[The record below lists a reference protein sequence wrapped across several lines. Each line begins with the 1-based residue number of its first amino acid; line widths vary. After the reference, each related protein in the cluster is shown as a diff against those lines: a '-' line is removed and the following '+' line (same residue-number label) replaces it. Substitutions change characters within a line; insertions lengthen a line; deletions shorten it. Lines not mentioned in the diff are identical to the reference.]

1 MKKVLIA
8 TIDGMIKKE
17 DTKELEKIANIDWLI
32 KDHIDDVELA
42 NLAKDYDYLMLNYD
56 IVKNLTEEFYR
67 IVKETELKV
76 ISTDIT
82 GMDWAK
88 PKLAKQYGIYLLNTS
103 NYCTESVAE
112 YSIMQILLYAKRAN
126 LTYKDMYTRDSIES
140 RKTINLLNKTIGIV
154 GLGNIGTRVA
164 EIANGFGMNVIA
176 YNRTPKTIA
185 NVEMVDLETL
195 FKTSDFI
202 TIHLKTI
209 PGVTEGMITKD
220 LLNICKNTCFIEN
233 QASSKLINRDDL
245 IDALK
250 NNRIS
255 GYGATL
261 NNYTSDFKDL
271 ENVIL
276 LPANA
281 WLSDE
286 SLENLRNIWINN
298 ILEFDKGNI
307 INLVE
312 E

>member
-17 DTKELEKIANIDWLI
+17 DTKELEKIANIDWII
-32 KDHIDDVELA
+32 KDNIGDVELA
-42 NLAKDYDYLMLNYD
+42 NIAKDYDYLMLNYD
-56 IVKNLTEEFYR
+56 IVKNLTEEFYK
-67 IVKETELKV
+67 IVKETKLKV

-112 YSIMQILLYAKRAN
+112 YTIMQMLLYAKRAN
-126 LTYKDMYTRDSIES
+126 LTYKDMYTSDNIES
-140 RKTINLLNKTIGIV
+140 RKTMNLSKKTIGIV

-164 EIANGFGMNVIA
+164 EIASGFGMNVIA
-176 YNRTPKTIA
+176 YNRTQKKEP
-185 NVEMVDLETL
+185 NVKMVDLETL

-202 TIHLKTI
+202 SIHLKTV
-209 PGVTEGMITKD
+209 PGVTEGIITKD
-220 LLNICKNTCFIEN
+220 LLNLCKNTCFIEN
-233 QASSKLINRDDL
+233 QASSKLINKDDL
-245 IDALK
+245 IKALK
-250 NNRIS
+250 NNKIS

-261 NNYTSDFKDL
+261 NKSTQDLKDF

-276 LPANA
+276 LPPNA

-286 SLENLRNIWINN
+286 SLENLRDIWINN
-298 ILEFDKGNI
+298 ILEFEKGNI
-307 INLVE
+307 LNLVE

>member
-32 KDHIDDVELA
+32 QDHIDDVELA

-67 IVKETELKV
+67 IVTETELKV

-88 PKLAKQYGIYLLNTS
+88 PKLAKKYGIYLLNTS

-140 RKTINLLNKTIGIV
+140 RKTINLFNKTIGIV

-185 NVEMVDLETL
+185 NVKMVDLETL

-220 LLNICKNTCFIEN
+220 LLNKCKNTCFIEN

-261 NNYTSDFKDL
+261 NNYTNDFKNL

-298 ILEFDKGNI
+298 ILEFDNGNI